1 MLSHLRKGFTLMELM
16 IVIAI
21 IGVLAASLFPALT
34 GYLSRARD
42 TKKIAEIKDLNTA
55 LIVYQSDSRTYHV
68 PNTGSNGNGQGAVN
82 FTNGTTYTK
91 TLLQ

>member
-1 MLSHLRKGFTLMELM
+1 MQYMLSQSKKGFTLMELM

-42 TKKIAEIKDLNTA
+42 TKKVAELKELHTA
-55 LIVYQSDSRTYHV
+55 LLVYKTDTGLYYV
-68 PNTGSNGNGQGAVN
+68 P
-82 FTNGTTYTK
+82 
-91 TLLQ
+91 